1 MSVTHAHMN
10 QAVSFE
16 PDCPAGQ
23 DIYRHLS
30 VTNIGYLLGAYG
42 AAFAE
47 SVMRAV
53 QHRLRHMDIPE
64 LASMWV
70 DLHQAG
76 LYLRVAPHPGTSI
89 DENLFDEMLAVTV
102 CSQPVVVDRRAV
114 LVDISINRI
123 ATAGEGEHAPVLPT
137 GCAQPPTRFLRQVFM
152 QNMAAALA
160 LHRAIAQKDFELWA
174 RPILAADNTAALY
187 QECLIGLR
195 KRKDGQPVEADR
207 VAPALPQ
214 NVSTRHID
222 RFIVRKT
229 IELLRRHPSVQL
241 GCHISALSAVNDT
254 WWSSTFR
261 LLAMAPAL
269 AVRLVIELTDTAAS
283 ADIAATQQFCERLQS
298 MGCRIAVN
306 GFSDGD
312 GSVAFALAIKPD
324 IVKVAMPV
332 IHAAQTAPQSQLARH
347 LAHFLSSGLACVVAE
362 GVLERDGETVRQAG
376 IPWIQGCCIGPFSA
390 NGNEHFPLVAGFHAL
405 LGRLA
410 SIEQMCFAGRTPYE
424 ALDEYVRDAQ
434 AIVESPQLG
443 LSASE
448 ADAVM
453 KCYADTLYRTLC
465 GLSKPLGHAKAC
477 KFPSRVRLE
486 GPIRQAI
493 EAVAARQGAA
503 MRARWLREKA
513 GH

>member
-1 MSVTHAHMN
+1 MVMSMIHGPMN
-10 QAVSFE
+10 QAVSIE
-16 PDCPAGQ
+16 PECPAGQ

-76 LYLRVAPHPGTSI
+76 LYLRVALHPGTSI

-114 LVDISINRI
+114 LVDISVDRI
-123 ATAGEGEHAPVLPT
+123 ANAGEGEHASAVQP
-137 GCAQPPTRFLRQVFM
+137 GYAQPPTRFLQQVFM
-152 QNMAAALA
+152 QNMTAALA
-160 LHRAIAQKDFELWA
+160 LHRAIGQKSFELWT
-174 RPILAADNTAALY
+174 RPILATDNTATLY

-195 KRKDGQPVEADR
+195 KRKDGESVEAGR

-214 NVSTRHID
+214 NISTRHID

-241 GCHISALSAVNDT
+241 GCHICALSAVNDT
-254 WWSSTFR
+254 WWSSTFK
-261 LLAMAPAL
+261 LLAMAPTL
-269 AVRLVIELTDTAAS
+269 AIRLVIEITDTAAG

-324 IVKVAMPV
+324 IVKVSMPV
-332 IHAAQTAPQSQLARH
+332 IHAAQAAPPSRLARQ
-347 LAHFLSSGLACVVAE
+347 LGHFLSGSKACVVAE
-362 GVLERDGETVRQAG
+362 GVQAERDRETLRRAG
-376 IPWIQGCCIGPFSA
+376 IPWAMGCCIGPFGA
-390 NGNEHFPLVAGFHAL
+390 NGNAHFPLAAGFHAL

-410 SIEQMCFAGRTPYE
+410 PIE
-424 ALDEYVRDAQ
+424 
-434 AIVESPQLG
+434 
-443 LSASE
+443 
-448 ADAVM
+448 
-453 KCYADTLYRTLC
+453 
-465 GLSKPLGHAKAC
+465 
-477 KFPSRVRLE
+477 
-486 GPIRQAI
+486 
-493 EAVAARQGAA
+493 
-503 MRARWLREKA
+503 
-513 GH
+513 